1 METGE
6 KISWGELFKNKGLT
20 FGPNPSTNPV
30 GVESGYLM
38 RKAKLFLSTVLLGMT
53 LSVLPS
59 LAYAD
64 TYYTVKSG
72 DSLWKISKLHDMT
85 VEQLQRLN
93 SLTSPLI
100 FPGQKLIVAKETGN
114 IRTTVVSRGTGR
126 METIIDYAKSFAGVP
141 YLYGGQSPKGF
152 DCSGYIMY
160 VFKNFGISLPRTA
173 AEQYYRGARV
183 GANDARPGD
192 IVAFGSAR
200 NITHTGIYL
209 GGGKFI
215 SATSSQGVMVS
226 PVYDAYWGKR
236 LLGFSRIIP

>member
-1 METGE
+1 
-6 KISWGELFKNKGLT
+6 
-20 FGPNPSTNPV
+20 
-30 GVESGYLM
+30 
-38 RKAKLFLSTVLLGMT
+38 MT

-72 DSLWKISKLHDMT
+72 DSLWKISKLQGVT
-85 VEQLQRLN
+85 VEQIQRLN
-93 SLTSPLI
+93 SITSTLI
-100 FPGQKLIVAKETGN
+100 FPGKKLIIAKESRDTT
-114 IRTTVVSRGTGR
+114 TTVVSRGTSR
-126 METIIDYAKSFAGVP
+126 MGTIIEYAKSFVGVP